1 MSTVNE
7 VSDVSGGSF
16 VQGNTYRD
24 DSDDALMNVVVM
36 CKGVWLGM
44 NVGGEVKVRLGEA
57 T

>member
-1 MSTVNE
+1 MNG
-7 VSDVSGGSF
+7 VSDVSGGSL
-16 VQGNTYRD
+16 VQGYTYHD